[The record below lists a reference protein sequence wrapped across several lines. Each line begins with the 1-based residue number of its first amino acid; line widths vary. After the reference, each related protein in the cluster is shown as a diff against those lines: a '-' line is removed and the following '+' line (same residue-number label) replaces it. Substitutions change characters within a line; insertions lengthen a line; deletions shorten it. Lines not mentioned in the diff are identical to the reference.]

1 MISITKRKEER
12 INPEE
17 MEPPS
22 CGFKSYELT
31 VAGIADKSRSP
42 EMTVNK
48 VTV

>member
-1 MISITKRKEER
+1 MILITERKEEK
-12 INPEE
+12 IIPEE

-22 CGFKSYELT
+22 CGLKSCELT

-42 EMTVNK
+42 EMMSNK